1 MNKQQ
6 RSDER
11 SRMLHCLIAKKLK
24 QTPSLWQVPQ
34 DNIARWKLRK
44 GQLPSAICEWEHIL
58 NTKTREEILA
68 LLESD
73 SEESI
78 RLRSSSPF
86 TGILSENERVKI
98 FKSYDPKPIVA

>member
-1 MNKQQ
+1 MNKQK

-11 SRMLHCLIAKKLK
+11 SLALHRMIAEKLRH
-24 QTPSLWQVPQ
+24 TPSLWQIPQ
-34 DNIARWKLRK
+34 DNIARWKERS
-44 GQLPSAICEWEHIL
+44 GRLPPSIGEWERIL
-58 NTKTREEILA
+58 NTKAREEILA

-98 FKSYDPKPIVA
+98 FGSYWQKPVVA